1 MQANAWM
8 MVVLGVVAM
17 TGCSKAGIE
26 SKECT
31 EYFAKVEECAAK
43 AKPMKAD
50 ILRKTAEASRAG
62 FEKNSNPLAVKK
74 SCELMLENLKSDPDC
89 K

>member
-1 MQANAWM
+1 MQAKVWM
-8 MVVLGVVAM
+8 VAVLGMAAM
-17 TGCSKAGIE
+17 SGCSKAGIE

-43 AKPMKAD
+43 AQPMKAD
-50 ILRKTAEASRAG
+50 ILRQTAAASRAG

-74 SCELMLENLKSDPDC
+74 SCELMLENLKADPDC

>member
-1 MQANAWM
+1 MKRYCWLVA
-8 MVVLGVVAM
+8 VVAVGV

-26 SKECT
+26 SEEC
-31 EYFAKVEECAAK
+31 ENYFAKVEACAAK
-43 AKPMKAD
+43 APKIKAD
-50 ILRKTAEASRAG
+50 ALRKTAEVSKAN

-74 SCELMLENLKSDPDC
+74 SCEAMLESLNNDPDC